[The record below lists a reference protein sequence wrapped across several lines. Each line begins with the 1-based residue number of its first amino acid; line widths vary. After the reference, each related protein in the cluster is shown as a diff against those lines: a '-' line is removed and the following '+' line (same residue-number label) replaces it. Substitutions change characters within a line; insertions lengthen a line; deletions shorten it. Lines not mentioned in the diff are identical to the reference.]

1 MPPPILRKILGP
13 RVRRFNP
20 TAPLY
25 VRRRISL
32 GPDDAG
38 VMRWLEPGAVFD
50 ATGVKPMRIAGL
62 FSSRHIAHEAP
73 PVAVAA
79 PVDAPTAAPDLAA
92 PSSESAAVEPEP
104 ATVIEPPKPPRRGR
118 G

>member
-50 ATGVKPMRIAGL
+50 ATGVKPMRVAGL

-73 PVAVAA
+73 PGVVVA
-79 PVDAPTAAPDLAA
+79 PVDATPVPDSSES
-92 PSSESAAVEPEP
+92 SSESAAVEPEP